1 MSNVRLLL
9 TSLVVVIATLAAGSK
24 DAHAQRRMLVLIDAT
39 GSMTLPRPGDMINP
53 TRFHAAKAL
62 ATQRVL
68 EQDALGLDGVAVY
81 TFQDASATLRT
92 VGGFV
97 PTNDALIAIDGLNPN
112 TVPFGIT
119 PLAGS
124 MCDAV
129 DTLVLDGGATKIL
142 QVSSDGE
149 ENATPAA
156 HPCFGP
162 FSTIATEPFSAG
174 SWQNKVYV
182 KAVGAVIVR
191 IDLFNPAPIISFAAQ
206 AAADPEG
213 GGTAM
218 QQQFASIA
226 AAAINDRPP
235 TLEEFFG
242 ALARATGGQLVVAH
256 DEEPLPVFADM
267 DGDRCVNRTDAILL
281 ARQFGRSIP
290 AVDGKFD
297 LNQDG
302 VVGFADYQILL
313 DHRTNPACGAPD
325 PYVLRAPISCHGA
338 QIINITGAV
347 IESTALAVD
356 VRGACKV
363 TISDSLLVAGQD
375 AIKIVGAGLVTV
387 DNSIIVGEHGALVAV
402 GATKLSAANTIF
414 HGLKQTVGAFLYID
428 RGGNIWE

>member
-1 MSNVRLLL
+1 MFNVRLLL
-9 TSLVVVIATLAAGSK
+9 TGLVVVVATLAAGSK

-39 GSMTLPRPGDMINP
+39 GSMTLPRPGDVTNP

-62 ATQRVL
+62 ASQRVL

-92 VGGFV
+92 PGGFV
-97 PTNDALIAIDGLNPN
+97 PTNYALIAIDGLDPN

-129 DTLVLDGGATKIL
+129 DTLVADGGAVKIL

-149 ENATPAA
+149 ENATLST

-162 FSTIATEPFSAG
+162 FSSTSAEPFETG
-174 SWQNKVYV
+174 SWQNKVFV

-218 QQQFASIA
+218 SQQFASIA
-226 AAAINDRPP
+226 AAAVGDRPP

-281 ARQFGRSIP
+281 ARNFGKSVP

-313 DHRTNPACGAPD
+313 DHRTTGCGAPD
-325 PYVLRAPISCHGA
+325 PYVLREPIACHGA
-338 QIINITGAV
+338 QIITIDGKV
-347 IESTALAVD
+347 IESTALAID

-363 TISDSLLVAGQD
+363 TIRNSLLVAGQD
-375 AIKIVGAGLVTV
+375 AIKIVGAGLVTI
-387 DNSIIVGEHGALVAV
+387 DNSIVVGEHGALVAV

-428 RGGNIWE
+428 RGGNLWE

>member
-1 MSNVRLLL
+1 MFNVRLLL
-9 TSLVVVIATLAAGSK
+9 TGLVVVIATLAAGSK

-39 GSMTLPRPGDMINP
+39 GSMTLPRPGDVVNP

-62 ATQRVL
+62 ASQRVL

-97 PTNDALIAIDGLNPN
+97 PTNDALIAIDGLDPL
-112 TVPFGIT
+112 TVPFGVT

-129 DTLVLDGGATKIL
+129 DTLVTDGGTVKIL

-149 ENATPAA
+149 ENATPPA

-162 FSTIATEPFSAG
+162 FSMSAMEPFTGG
-174 SWQNKVYV
+174 SWQNKVYM

-206 AAADPEG
+206 AAIDPEG

-226 AAAINDRPP
+226 AAAIDDHPP

-281 ARQFGRSIP
+281 ARQFGKSVP

-313 DHRTNPACGAPD
+313 DHRTGACGAPD
-325 PYVLRAPISCHGA
+325 PYVLREPISCHGA
-338 QIINITGAV
+338 QIITIDGKV
-347 IESTALAVD
+347 IESTALAID

-363 TISDSLLVAGQD
+363 TIRNSLLVAGQD

-387 DNSIIVGEHGALVAV
+387 DNSIVVGEHGALVAV

-414 HGLKQTVGAFLYID
+414 HGLRQTLGAFLYID
-428 RGGNIWE
+428 RGGNVWE

>member
-1 MSNVRLLL
+1 MFNVRLLL
-9 TSLVVVIATLAAGSK
+9 TGLVVVIATLAAGSK

-39 GSMTLPRPGDMINP
+39 GSMTLPRTGDAVNP

-97 PTNDALIAIDGLNPN
+97 STNDALTAIDGLNPN
-112 TVPFGIT
+112 TIPFGIT

-149 ENATPAA
+149 ENATDPAHA
-156 HPCFGP
+156 CFGP
-162 FSTIATEPFSAG
+162 FSTTNLEPFSAG

-191 IDLFNPAPIISFAAQ
+191 IDLFNPAPIISFAAR

-218 QQQFASIA
+218 QQQFAAVA
-226 AAAINDRPP
+226 AAALADQPP

-256 DEEPLPVFADM
+256 DEEPLPVYADM
-267 DGDRCVNRTDAILL
+267 DNDRCVNRTDAILL
-281 ARQFGRSIP
+281 ARQFGKSVP

-302 VVGFADYQILL
+302 IVGFADYQILL
-313 DHRTNPACGAPD
+313 DHRTPGCGAPD
-325 PYVLRAPISCHGA
+325 PYVLREPIACHGA
-338 QIINITGAV
+338 QIVNVTGAV

-363 TISDSLLVAGQD
+363 TIRDSLLVAGQD

-414 HGLKQTVGAFLYID
+414 HGLKQTLGAFLYVD
-428 RGGNIWE
+428 RGGNTWE

>member
-1 MSNVRLLL
+1 MFNVRLLL
-9 TSLVVVIATLAAGSK
+9 TGLVVVIATLAAGSK

-39 GSMTLPRPGDMINP
+39 GSMTLPRPGDVVNP

-92 VGGFV
+92 PGGFV
-97 PTNDALIAIDGLNPN
+97 PTNDALTAIDGLDPN

-129 DTLVLDGGATKIL
+129 DTLVTDGGAVKIL

-149 ENATPAA
+149 ENATPPS

-162 FSTIATEPFSAG
+162 FSSVSTEPFELG

-191 IDLFNPAPIISFAAQ
+191 IDLFNPAPIISLAAQ

-213 GGTAM
+213 GATASM
-218 QQQFASIA
+218 QQFASIA
-226 AAAINDRPP
+226 ASAIGDRPP

-281 ARQFGRSIP
+281 ARQFGKSTP

-302 VVGFADYQILL
+302 VIGFADYQILL
-313 DHRTNPACGAPD
+313 DHRTPGCGAPD
-325 PYVLRAPISCHGA
+325 PYVLREPIACHGA
-338 QIINITGAV
+338 QIVTIDGAV

-356 VRGACKV
+356 ARGACKV
-363 TISDSLLVAGQD
+363 TIRNSLLVAGTD
-375 AIKIVGAGLVTV
+375 AIKIVGAALVTV

-414 HGLKQTVGAFLYID
+414 HGLKQTVGAFLYVD
-428 RGGNIWE
+428 RGGNVWE

>member
-1 MSNVRLLL
+1 MFNVRHLL
-9 TSLVVVIATLAAGSK
+9 TGLAVVIAMLAAGSK

-39 GSMTLPRPGDMINP
+39 GSMTLPRPGDVVSP

-81 TFQDASATLRT
+81 TFQDSSSTLRT
-92 VGGFV
+92 PGGFV
-97 PTNDALIAIDGLNPN
+97 PTNDALTAIDGLDPN

-124 MCDAV
+124 MCEAV
-129 DTLVLDGGATKIL
+129 QRLVDDGGAIKIL

-149 ENATPAA
+149 ENATDPANE
-156 HPCFGP
+156 CFGP
-162 FSTIATEPFSAG
+162 FSTIAAEPFSAG

-191 IDLFNPAPIISFAAQ
+191 IDLFNPAPIISLAAR
-206 AAADPEG
+206 AAVDPEG
-213 GGTAM
+213 GGNAM

-226 AAAINDRPP
+226 AAAIDDRPP

-281 ARQFGRSIP
+281 ARQFSRSVP

-313 DHRTNPACGAPD
+313 DNRTPGCGAPD
-325 PYVLRAPISCHGA
+325 PFVLRTPIACHGA
-338 QIINITGAV
+338 QIVNISGAV
-347 IESTALAVD
+347 IESTALAID

-363 TISDSLLVAGQD
+363 NIRNSLLVAGQD

-387 DNSIIVGEHGALVAV
+387 DDSIIVGEHGALVAV

-414 HGLKQTVGAFLYID
+414 HGKKQTVGAFLYID
-428 RGGNIWE
+428 RGGNVWE

>member
-1 MSNVRLLL
+1 MSNVRLLF
-9 TSLVVVIATLAAGSK
+9 TGLVVVLATLGAGSR

-39 GSMTLPRPGDMINP
+39 GSMTTPRPGDVVNP

-68 EQDALGLDGVAVY
+68 EQDALGLNGVAVF
-81 TFQDASATLRT
+81 TFQDASATPRT
-92 VGGFV
+92 AGFV
-97 PTNDALIAIDGLNPN
+97 DTNTALIAIDGLDPN
-112 TVPFGIT
+112 TVPFGVT

-129 DTLVLDGGATKIL
+129 DALVTDGGATKIL

-162 FSTIATEPFSAG
+162 FSATSVEPFDLG

-191 IDLFNPAPIISFAAQ
+191 IDLFNPGPIVSLAAQ
-206 AAADPEG
+206 AVADPEG
-213 GGTAM
+213 GASANLQT
-218 QQQFASIA
+218 FAKLA
-226 AAAINDRPP
+226 ASATTDHPA

-267 DGDRCVNRTDAILL
+267 NDDRCVDRTDAILL
-281 ARQFGRSIP
+281 ARNFGKSIP

-313 DHRTNPACGAPD
+313 DHRTTGCGTPD
-325 PYVLRAPISCHGA
+325 PYVLREPIACHGA
-338 QIINITGAV
+338 QVISIDGAV
-347 IESTALAVD
+347 IESTALAID
-356 VRGACKV
+356 ARGACQV
-363 TISDSLLVAGQD
+363 NIRNSLLVAGQD
-375 AIKIVGAGLVTV
+375 AIKIMGAAIVTV

-414 HGLKQTVGAFLYID
+414 HGLKQTLGAFLYVD
-428 RGGNIWE
+428 RGGNVWE

>member
-1 MSNVRLLL
+1 MKNVRILL
-9 TSLVVVIATLAAGSK
+9 TGLVVVLATLAAGSR

-39 GSMTLPRPGDMINP
+39 GSMTLPRPGDALNP

-81 TFQDASATLRT
+81 TFQDSSATLRT
-92 VGGFV
+92 PGGFV
-97 PTNDALIAIDGLNPN
+97 PTNDALLAIDGLDPN
-112 TVPFGIT
+112 TIPFGIT

-129 DTLVLDGGATKIL
+129 DTLVTDGGAVKIL

-149 ENATPAA
+149 ENATPLG
-156 HPCFGP
+156 HPCQGT

-191 IDLFNPAPIISFAAQ
+191 IDLFNPAPIISLSAA

-213 GGTAM
+213 GGHAM
-218 QQQFASIA
+218 QQTFATVA
-226 AAAINDRPP
+226 AAAIDDRPP

-242 ALARATGGQLVVAH
+242 QLARATGGQLVVAH
-256 DEEPLPVFADM
+256 DEDPLPVFADM
-267 DGDRCVNRTDAILL
+267 NEDRCVNRTDALLL
-281 ARQFGRSIP
+281 ARKFGQAVP
-290 AVDGKFD
+290 VVDGKFD

-313 DHRTNPACGAPD
+313 DNRTPGCGAPD
-325 PYVLRAPISCHGA
+325 PYTQRNPIACHGA
-338 QIINITGAV
+338 QIITIDGAV
-347 IESTALAVD
+347 IESSGITID
-356 VRGACKV
+356 GRGACK
-363 TISDSLLVAGQD
+363 INIRNSLVVSGVD
-375 AIKIVGAGLVTV
+375 AIKIFGAAIVTV
-387 DNSIIVGEHGALVAV
+387 DNSIMIGEHGALTAV
-402 GATKLSAANTIF
+402 GATKLSAANTVF
-414 HGLKQTVGAFLYID
+414 HGKRQTIGAFLYID
-428 RGGNIWE
+428 RGGNVWE